1 MKIIKLYKVNSYIK
15 WNLYLSGY
23 VLSDTFLLTD
33 NQSARITWLLTVG
46 SNSKKDGLYQILSWK
61 NIFEFKVG
69 KKIYI
74 FIFVQS

>member
-33 NQSARITWLLTVG
+33 NQSVRITWLLTVG
-46 SNSKKDGLYQILSWK
+46 SNSKKEGLYQILSWK
-61 NIFEFKVG
+61 NIFQLKVG
-69 KKIYI
+69 RDIYI